1 VDAKTL
7 LTSVS
12 QVKVFASFDCEK
24 DEKLLQRLLVEAR
37 SPDAKFVVMDRSMKE
52 PPSPDRAERLCQRLS
67 RVDAVF
73 VLCGPWTHKA
83 PNVEEEVK
91 MAQELGIRYYLLK
104 GHPFRE
110 CARPSSARLADKMFK
125 WLKATPD
132 ELALRNI

>member
-1 VDAKTL
+1 VP
-7 LTSVS
+7 
-12 QVKVFASFDCEK
+12 QVKVFASFDCDN
-24 DEKLLQRLLVEAR
+24 DEKLLKRLLSEGKASDAR
-37 SPDAKFVVMDRSMKE
+37 FIVMDRSTKE
-52 PPSPDRAERLCQRLS
+52 APSPDRAERLCQRMS

-83 PNVEEEVK
+83 PNVDEEVR

-104 GHPFRE
+104 GHTFKE
-110 CARPSSARLADKMFK
+110 CSRPASARLSDKMFK